1 MVQVSENIRMF
12 AASIDQADKTYSI
25 SARLFLC
32 LDGSTVS
39 INKDIRLSIPF
50 MAIRTYW
57 MNCLLGRRW
66 EETAFLVSKHL
77 KFIHNMTKQ
86 DEFCN
91 AGNNSTYVPTSAHET
106 CISSLKAKW
115 LKPANTLASRKSFVS
130 MFRELYPSIYRMKVK
145 HTPYLFIV
153 RADACG
159 RELHAAAYTLER
171 LAEKFHLLCNQR
183 LGELS

>member
-1 MVQVSENIRMF
+1 MIQVSENIRMF
-12 AASIDQADKTYSI
+12 AASTDQADKTYSI

-91 AGNNSTYVPTSAHET
+91 AGNNSTYVSTSAHET
-106 CISSLKAKW
+106 RISTEKAKW
-115 LKPANTLASRKSFVS
+115 LKPSNTQAVRKSFVS
-130 MFRELYPSIYRMKVK
+130 MFLELYPTICRMKVK
-145 HTPYLFIV
+145 HTSHLFIV
-153 RADACG
+153 RADAAG
-159 RELHAAAYTLER
+159 RELHAAAYTLRR
-171 LAEKFHLLCNQR
+171 LAEKFDAECKGKIILQ
-183 LGELS
+183 

>member
-1 MVQVSENIRMF
+1 MKLEN
-12 AASIDQADKTYSI
+12 
-25 SARLFLC
+25 
-32 LDGSTVS
+32 
-39 INKDIRLSIPF
+39 
-50 MAIRTYW
+50 
-57 MNCLLGRRW
+57 GRIICTP
-66 EETAFLVSKHL
+66 ET
-77 KFIHNMTKQ
+77 
-86 DEFCN
+86 
-91 AGNNSTYVPTSAHET
+91 TSAHET
-106 CISSLKAKW
+106 RISSKKAKW
-115 LKPANTLASRKSFVS
+115 LKPSYTLASRKSFVS